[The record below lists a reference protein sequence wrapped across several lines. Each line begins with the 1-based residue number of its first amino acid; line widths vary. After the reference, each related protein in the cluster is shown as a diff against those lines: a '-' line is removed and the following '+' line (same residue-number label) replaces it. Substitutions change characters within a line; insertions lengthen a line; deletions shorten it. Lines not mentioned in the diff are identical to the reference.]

1 MGASRPGGDLPQGS
15 NYPQR
20 RGLFIWLLVLGAL
33 VLLGIILFFL
43 LRGCGTPGSEERGAG
58 SSQGGDTTSSGEQ
71 NEQASGS
78 GGGGSTAAGEQGAE
92 EDGGEAAATAEL
104 AQAQGAGAASR
115 LVDADGN
122 PVGTA
127 AFTEGPN
134 GVGTNVT
141 LEPGQQAVS
150 PGEHGIHIHE
160 KGSISPDFEAAGEHH
175 NPSNAQH
182 GFDNP
187 EGPHEGDLEN
197 IFVNDD
203 GSASYTTTDDRIT
216 LSGGQNSI
224 LDSDG
229 SALVIHESADDYQ
242 TDPSGNSGDRIAAG
256 IIRAAATGEA
266 TTAGSTTGR
275 PLPSSGGLGLGKP
288 SLLLPAA
295 AMLVGLGVLGFS
307 VLRRRS

>member
-1 MGASRPGGDLPQGS
+1 
-15 NYPQR
+15 
-20 RGLFIWLLVLGAL
+20 
-33 VLLGIILFFL
+33 
-43 LRGCGTPGSEERGAG
+43 
-58 SSQGGDTTSSGEQ
+58 
-71 NEQASGS
+71 
-78 GGGGSTAAGEQGAE
+78 
-92 EDGGEAAATAEL
+92 
-104 AQAQGAGAASR
+104 
-115 LVDADGN
+115 
-122 PVGTA
+122 VGTA
-127 AFTEGPN
+127 TFTEGPN

-160 KGSISPDFEAAGEHH
+160 KGSISPDFEAAGEHL

-187 EGPHEGDLEN
+187 QGPHEGDLEN

-203 GSASYTTTDDRIT
+203 GSASYTTTDDRLT
-216 LSGGQNSI
+216 LSGGQNSL

-242 TDPSGNSGDRIAAG
+242 TDPSGNSGDRVAAG
-256 IIRAAATGEA
+256 IIRAAATGET

-275 PLPSSGGLGLGKP
+275 PLPSSGGLSLGKP
-288 SLLLPAA
+288 SLLLPAT
-295 AMLVGLGVLGFS
+295 AMIVGLGVLGFS